1 MKKLYTKL
9 QLFTVVLLAGVL
21 FFSTTLPVNAYIQKE
36 GTVTEAVTLRQN
48 ADEASKQVM
57 ELASGQAVK
66 VNNEITD
73 NSGVKWYQIFVN
85 GNTMGYVP
93 ADTVSVEGGSGSN
106 SSGNA
111 DTTPAG
117 PSTQTQTQTQTQTVT
132 VTERVGTVTAQS
144 AIRVREKAS
153 TSSEQIASMEAD
165 DTFLVLADENAAD
178 GHVWYKV
185 EFDDHGKIVYG
196 YVRSDLVSVKEVT
209 REEQI
214 EVEVPVVDTPDVSTE
229 PTTEM
234 EEVFSDEANVQKTGG
249 GIYKVL
255 MILFLL
261 LLIVAIGA
269 AVFFYMRWQD
279 AEAFIDE
286 LYEKQQKA
294 KKPQPQAQPV
304 QRTAPVA
311 KPASTPVSAGIP
323 GMKPMPKPV
332 MTAPRPVGQPTVKP
346 VSQPVQ
352 QPVQQPVYEP
362 VTPNTADIV
371 SATQRE
377 LQNSQSGVKTNQSSG
392 WKSKNF
398 LTDDYDELEFD
409 FLDMDEK

>member
-9 QLFTVVLLAGVL
+9 QLFTFVLLAGLL
-21 FFSTTLPVNAYIQKE
+21 FFSATLPVNAYIQKE

-48 ADEASKQVM
+48 ADETSKQVM
-57 ELASGQAVK
+57 ELASGQEVK

-93 ADTVSVEGGSGSN
+93 ADTVSVQGGSGSN
-106 SSGNA
+106 SSSNT
-111 DTTPAG
+111 DTTPTQ
-117 PSTQTQTQTQTQTVT
+117 PSAQTQTQTQTQTVT

-153 TSSEQIASMEAD
+153 TSSEQIASMEAN
-165 DTFLVLADENAAD
+165 DTFLVLAEENAAD

-185 EFDDHGKIVYG
+185 EFDDHGKVVYG

-209 REEQI
+209 KEEQI
-214 EVEVPVVDTPDVSTE
+214 EVEVPVVNTEEVSTE
-229 PTTEM
+229 PTTEI
-234 EEVFSDEANVQKTGG
+234 EEVPSTEANAPKTGG
-249 GIYKVL
+249 SIYKVL

-294 KKPQPQAQPV
+294 KKQQQQAQPV
-304 QRTAPVA
+304 QRTVPVA

-323 GMKPMPKPV
+323 GMKPMAKPV
-332 MTAPRPVGQPTVKP
+332 MTTPRPVSQPTVKP
-346 VSQPVQ
+346 VS
-352 QPVQQPVYEP
+352 QPVYEP

-377 LQNSQSGVKTNQSSG
+377 LQNSQASVKTNQPSG

-398 LTDDYDELEFD
+398 LTDDDDELDFD